1 MTTRRVA
8 VRGVVAAM
16 FVAGCLMSTPA
27 AAMAAGG
34 AVRHPTAHVQSQ
46 PADDLT
52 VPHGS
57 PRATH
62 ARALRGPAP
71 AALLNAKHS
80 ALAEVSPEGASAL
93 AAPLAPLAPSGTVP
107 ITTVFSGLNQPGLG
121 AVDNSEANQ
130 GSPSDSTGAIG
141 PSHYIEFVNSKMA
154 VYRRSDLGLVTQRD
168 LDSFVGRAGQSV
180 FDPQIQWD
188 QQGGRWLYLALD
200 VDSSGNNFL
209 AFGWS
214 KTSDPTDLNGG
225 WCRWVASTDLGGSFL
240 EDGAGRVEGG
250 SFLEEGA
257 GRVDGGSGME
267 LRRISGAVDASG
279 STSGAAEGLCG
290 VGKSAPGIEGRPS
303 AGLSNEGARIDVW
316 RARICATSRR
326 SAGLS
331 EGSRDSILPTSEV
344 TSGGMPGAASARGRM
359 PLRRM
364 TSKIFPGVF
373 ASAGRTPA
381 RHS

>member
-8 VRGVVAAM
+8 VRGVVAAICL
-16 FVAGCLMSTPA
+16 AGCLSSAPA
-27 AAMAAGG
+27 AATAAGG

-46 PADDLT
+46 PADDLS

-80 ALAEVSPEGASAL
+80 AAARVSPEGASAL
-93 AAPLAPLAPSGTVP
+93 AAPSAPLAPSGTVP

-168 LDSFVGRAGQSV
+168 LDSFVGRAGQNV

-200 VDSSGNNFL
+200 VDSSGNNFFV
-209 AFGWS
+209 FGWS
-214 KTSDPTDLNGG
+214 KTSDPIRPERRVVPVAGVHGPGWLVPRGLPQARPRRLARDLREQLDLRQLVRDRARMDLRQAPGRDRRHVG
-225 WCRWVASTDLGGSFL
+225 PPPRSTD
-240 EDGAGRVEGG
+240 
-250 SFLEEGA
+250 
-257 GRVDGGSGME
+257 
-267 LRRISGAVDASG
+267 
-279 STSGAAEGLCG
+279 
-290 VGKSAPGIEGRPS
+290 SAPSE
-303 AGLSNEGARIDVW
+303 ARS
-316 RARICATSRR
+316 RRRTATSR
-326 SAGLS
+326 
-331 EGSRDSILPTSEV
+331 
-344 TSGGMPGAASARGRM
+344 
-359 PLRRM
+359 
-364 TSKIFPGVF
+364 
-373 ASAGRTPA
+373 
-381 RHS
+381 